1 MWIIEA
7 AVYTLA
13 FAFLAVFYIA
23 FFAAGIMI
31 IRLLQ
36 NQVKAKLISVTWAVR
51 IFIVAVPALAAL
63 AVFSSYI
70 MKGEYHS
77 AWVLTVCTILVVTI
91 LKQFGFTSGMK
102 FYLSGSS
109 LLECCPV
116 EAAIKSFRL
125 RCDNVISVLRKP
137 NVESFYFTVEYGDRL
152 GRNVTDSNLL
162 VKLE

>member
-13 FAFLAVFYIA
+13 FLLLAVFYIA
-23 FFAAGIMI
+23 FLAAGIVI

-51 IFIVAVPALAAL
+51 IFIVAVPALAAA

-70 MKGEYHS
+70 MKGQYHS
-77 AWVLTVCTILVVTI
+77 AWVLTVCTMLVITL
-91 LKQFGFTSGMK
+91 LKQFGFTSGME
-102 FYLSGSS
+102 FYLSGST

-116 EAAIKSFRL
+116 EAAIKSIRL
-125 RCDNVISVLRKP
+125 RRDNGVSALRKP
-137 NVESFYFTVEYGDRL
+137 RAESFYFTAEYGDSL